1 MATNLTNLLP
11 AGVPNY
17 IVDGSV
23 KTVSFQMFVPG
34 AITDTEGADAF
45 HAANGTTYIY
55 NGPTINLTGLHA
67 RLGTLNLTGTQPSIS
82 QIKIG
87 GVNLL
92 TGAQEIDS
100 AAGVNKDLSTAI
112 DTNNNTLT
120 DGDRIEIATTPGDTE
135 TDAAVLAVAFVGVIV
150 EE

>member
-23 KTVSFQMFVPG
+23 KTVSFQMFIPS
-34 AITDTEGADAF
+34 AIADTEGDDAF
-45 HAANGTTYIY
+45 QEANGTTYVY
-55 NGPTINLTGLHA
+55 SGPTIDLSGLHA

-100 AAGVNKDLSTAI
+100 AAGVNKDISTAI
-112 DTNNNTLT
+112 GASNTLT
-120 DGDRIEIATTPGDTE
+120 DGDRIEIATTPGSLE
-135 TDAAVLAVAFVGVIV
+135 TAAAVLAVAFVGVIA
-150 EE
+150 